1 MRSVIVSNYALVR
14 EGLYSILS
22 KFDNMKINLVAETM
36 GEVALPIRKNEIDM
50 VFLDLHQ
57 YNSEELAFIKEMKEH
72 GVRSKFVIIDFNNNK
87 ELFVK
92 AIKCGV
98 EGYILGKSNE
108 SEILHITGQI
118 YSGKK
123 YFDSYFID
131 SMIND
136 DDPEPDGLE
145 QLTARER
152 EILCEIGRGMS
163 NRMISEKFCIS
174 EHTVKKH
181 INHIF
186 DKLNIRDRTQAALFA
201 NNCGILSRDV
211 C

>member
-1 MRSVIVSNYALVR
+1 MAPIFGRFSDSFKPKV
-14 EGLYSILS
+14 
-22 KFDNMKINLVAETM
+22 KINSWNDCM
-36 GEVALPIRKNEIDM
+36 K
-50 VFLDLHQ
+50 FF
-57 YNSEELAFIKEMKEH
+57 EE
-72 GVRSKFVIIDFNNNK
+72 
-87 ELFVK
+87 
-92 AIKCGV
+92 
-98 EGYILGKSNE
+98 
-108 SEILHITGQI
+108 
-118 YSGKK
+118 KK

-152 EILCEIGRGMS
+152 EILCEIGRGMN